1 MQRFIRKITI
11 FSIIIVVLTCKD
23 STASSGYN
31 LPFDFVP
38 QQYNDNQR
46 INRNEGQQR
55 NINDLKDKRMNNVHI
70 QIFLIIP
77 NRIHANSKI
86 QTNDLRN
93 QEVGNNIPLLGSQQN
108 PISFKIDLDKGTV
121 NELSNSRYLLT
132 RISDEQMTYISD
144 GLDTTALTQ
153 NPLRPFHSL
162 LSNDFSEDG
171 GENSKNY
178 AVNLQNTT
186 VLSTKETSLTATRK
200 TVSGDLSDLEKKS
213 TTISIQL
220 TDKINGNNGD
230 ETQYR
235 KTLFEFEPSR
245 RYEPNI
251 DVLTVTDKIWPNIN
265 FDETSKVVPN
275 IMKET
280 SNHISNFNLNP
291 IAHRFGR
298 LASSHILDYSE
309 FLTKSPSAETITI
322 VPDFG
327 TTLNSSK
334 QISSTTII
342 SINDEETLK
351 QTPTMTKYQQSSG
364 FPFSE
369 SKIPKKETDFLKS
382 MIFSTTDRIVVSE
395 NILPYESLVTSTA
408 SLPKKTPKLIFPN
421 NKNFDTIH
429 DGIKLSPKTVNIGR
443 PSEEKVM
450 MVSSGTISVENTTIS
465 KTNFENR
472 TLYFGPAHP
481 IAFIAVGDREILEEQ
496 KPQLKFS
503 SVLSKPHIA
512 VGEQISGLQET
523 TDSVEDEATIIE
535 RQAALPS
542 LQKQDINIAKNISS
556 YQALKSSR
564 NEIILP
570 DIMSQEAKIVSPDIF
585 FIPEQDFTTSE
596 PVYIEL
602 KASVSNIDAKFNESK
617 EEQRESEVLKS
628 ESIISPST
636 QISEPTGHSQLI
648 QPHLP
653 LNLITHE
660 AENDKMNIISR
671 SSEDTKIKLDF
682 KISQTTLPSVTILSK
697 ISTIAELTS
706 ETKAAKQTYCDV
718 FTINEDE
725 CPVANDKFDQTQ
737 SDVLFLIDASR
748 NVNKTHFQR
757 AVKVIMDTVEQFKNI
772 GPNGIQVSL
781 VQYAREPVLEFS
793 FRKHNCKPCLLFDI
807 DDTEYIGGLN
817 SVDNV
822 IHKVLKY
829 GFSKRRGDR
838 DKVANILII
847 ISNGISD
854 DRFQETLQLLN
865 LNNISVIVV
874 VVPIE
879 DTNFQLIKQLIK
891 DEEYQNLVF
900 NVTAIEK
907 NQLANGLA
915 ERVRIIAKEKSIS
928 FEKSTV
934 MAVDESVRE
943 FTAYCLSDGFNVT
956 FTFPKSFAGTVAVR
970 GKNVTK
976 DCWKAVQA
984 EQFGKNI
991 EIHEV
996 DLFINFK
1003 HCDVKETASVNPAGM
1018 NYSTLI
1024 YVVHD
1029 KWLVTGADE
1038 GFFIQC
1044 HQPQQP
1050 QEQNLSPDLSLQS
1063 DFKIAEIL
1071 PLNSVPSLCNY
1082 SIRANAPNG
1091 PLVQSAKL
1099 GDIVYHRWE
1108 CENNNQASDLYGLH
1122 IHDCYAESKIEQQH
1136 IIIDTKGCS
1145 TDTNIVSDV
1154 IYADDKLIAFS
1165 SAKVFKLINSKHL
1178 SFHCKLSLCIRKA
1191 DGCEGITPPRC
1202 SRTGHKDLL
1211 AYHWNRHNT
1220 KSFLAALTVEEK
1232 VELTLILP
1240 INAINSAFSL
1250 QTIKQ
1255 FSVTRLF
1262 WLMVILI
1269 ALFLAVFLIFSR
1281 YITKVNSKDEFI
1293 ASESLKRHE
1302 TIHNIVYNIPVPTVN
1317 GENLFSIG
1325 KRVREQK
1332 NVNVSCDRSLKDK
1345 KSPEDDNEIRTAVDY
1360 DSICGIMPG
1369 TEPLYVKLDR
1379 HNGSSWSF

>member
-1 MQRFIRKITI
+1 
-11 FSIIIVVLTCKD
+11 
-23 STASSGYN
+23 
-31 LPFDFVP
+31 
-38 QQYNDNQR
+38 
-46 INRNEGQQR
+46 
-55 NINDLKDKRMNNVHI
+55 MNNVHI

-369 SKIPKKETDFLKS
+369 SKIPKKKQIFEIDD
-382 MIFSTTDRIVVSE
+382 FSTTDRIVVSE
-395 NILPYESLVTSTA
+395 NILPYESL
-408 SLPKKTPKLIFPN
+408 
-421 NKNFDTIH
+421 
-429 DGIKLSPKTVNIGR
+429 TVNIGR

-1003 HCDVKETASVNPAGM
+1003 HCDVKETAS
-1018 NYSTLI
+1018 
-1024 YVVHD
+1024 
-1029 KWLVTGADE
+1029 
-1038 GFFIQC
+1038 
-1044 HQPQQP
+1044 QP

-1136 IIIDTKGCS
+1136 IIIDTKGHRII
-1145 TDTNIVSDV
+1145 TMILDEA
-1154 IYADDKLIAFS
+1154 YKLFFIS
-1165 SAKVFKLINSKHL
+1165 
-1178 SFHCKLSLCIRKA
+1178 
-1191 DGCEGITPPRC
+1191 
-1202 SRTGHKDLL
+1202 
-1211 AYHWNRHNT
+1211 NR
-1220 KSFLAALTVEEK
+1220 
-1232 VELTLILP
+1232 
-1240 INAINSAFSL
+1240 SL
-1250 QTIKQ
+1250 Q
-1255 FSVTRLF
+1255 LF
-1262 WLMVILI
+1262 AGM
-1269 ALFLAVFLIFSR
+1269 